1 MSTYE
6 NSRKTLNK
14 IRQEFGCKGDIIFR
28 TAIQY
33 VVEFGQNTFCE
44 NGWVE
49 NQLTLIDVKHDKA
62 EAEGKTLWIGREFER
77 AFIECAVEIAKV
89 NTYDLLIYIQKE
101 VFWSEEGGLDYAR
114 AMELLHNCINWFIDY
129 DCCETAVMRERLEDL
144 DFTEDELYT
153 LGLDWLFDTVEE
165 DEEDA

>member
-6 NSRKTLNK
+6 NSRNTLNK

-33 VVEFGQNTFCE
+33 VVEFGQSKFHHQK
-44 NGWVE
+44 WVKK
-49 NQLTLIDVKHDKA
+49 QLKRVDKKHNRA
-62 EAEGKTLWIGREFER
+62 EKKKQNLWIGREFEK
-77 AFIECAVEIAKV
+77 ACIECAVEIAKV
-89 NTYDLLIYIQKE
+89 NAYDLLIYIQKE
-101 VFWSEEGGLDYAR
+101 VFWSDEGGLDYAR

-165 DEEDA
+165 DEDA

>member
-6 NSRKTLNK
+6 ESRKTLNK
-14 IRQEFGCKGDIIFR
+14 IRQEFGCKGDVIFR

-33 VVEFGQNTFCE
+33 VVEFGQNTFYD

-49 NQLTLIDVKHDKA
+49 NQLTLIDVKHDNA
-62 EAEGKTLWIGREFER
+62 EAEGKMLWIGREFER

-101 VFWSEEGGLDYAR
+101 VFWSDEGGLDYAR

-165 DEEDA
+165 DENA

>member
-33 VVEFGQNTFCE
+33 VVEFGQAMFKDE
-44 NGWVE
+44 EWVKD
-49 NQLTLIDVKHDKA
+49 QLNKVDAKHDVA
-62 EAEGKTLWIGREFER
+62 EAEGKHFWIGREFEK
-77 AFIECAVEIAKV
+77 AFIECAAEVAKV

-101 VFWSEEGGLDYAR
+101 VFLSDEGGLDYQR
-114 AMELLHNCINWFIDY
+114 AIELLHSCMNWFIDY
-129 DCCETAVMRERLEDL
+129 DCCETKEMLKRFNDL
-144 DFTEDELYT
+144 DFTDYELEM
-153 LGLDWLFDTVEE
+153 LGLSWLFETVEE
-165 DEEDA
+165 EN